1 MEMYKKISLIAT
13 EEDFSDI
20 ADEFI
25 DRFGDMPRP
34 VVRLLEVALMKSLSE
49 KCGIERIEERT
60 GTLTFVVGKP
70 DLTVWS
76 EVFSKYRG
84 MRFAPSGD
92 RVIYK
97 CQNEEPT
104 HAAASIVK
112 EYYKAL
118 SE

>member
-1 MEMYKKISLIAT
+1 MEMYKKISLINT
-13 EEDFSDI
+13 DDDYSDI

-34 VVRLLEVALMKSLSE
+34 VVRLLEVALMKSLAE
-49 KCGIERIEERT
+49 KCGMERIEER
-60 GTLTFVVGKP
+60 GGVLTFVTGKP
-70 DLTVWS
+70 DLTLWS

-97 CQNEEPT
+97 CLNEEPT
-104 HAAASIVK
+104 HVAASIVK
-112 EYYKAL
+112 DYYNAL